1 MYNYSKQRFVYF
13 ITVSIWFLP
22 HSWLMTGFV
31 RRWMQLVEHELL
43 TLLKHMSS
51 FPIRVGFMLH
61 DHIVMSSV
69 LYIIVCPFTGL
80 KWCDFVLWSPVGKPN
95 VERIR
100 RDDQLITNM
109 MSNVTSLWIRV
120 IAPEIFEMSVPRKL
134 YPVILDL

>member
-1 MYNYSKQRFVYF
+1 MYNYSISKQRFVYF

-51 FPIRVGFMLH
+51 FPICVGFMLH

-69 LYIIVCPFTGL
+69 LYITVCPV
-80 KWCDFVLWSPVGKPN
+80 VLSP
-95 VERIR
+95 
-100 RDDQLITNM
+100 
-109 MSNVTSLWIRV
+109 
-120 IAPEIFEMSVPRKL
+120 F
-134 YPVILDL
+134 